1 MEINPWLVES
11 VQVFSCLKCPECV
24 FFSTDD
30 KIFQD
35 HAIKNHSL
43 SFALFGKP
51 TNEATVFSMKTEI
64 FLKDASETLLTEKDI
79 KVEVDEVWVQGNS
92 PNSHNDNI
100 QNPSLIKDE
109 VVFIDTKNELTHDD
123 DGFHG
128 FDSME
133 KENVKTNSFITIKKH
148 DENEFHKAGFCSCID
163 SNETN
168 TFQYINNDI
177 AEEIID
183 DDNMDE
189 TETQQKSGQNEE
201 SVPKLKK
208 PHLCQICAKGF
219 SRKIALK
226 KHVKSVHEGKKPHSC
241 QICDKGFS
249 KSQSLKRHIETVHEG
264 KKQKKYL
271 KCSDCNRASFRD
283 NSDLQRHIREVHKKS
298 ISFECEHCGKN
309 LSNLHGKGR
318 HERKFPNALCI
329 KMPFECQLCPY
340 RNQFKLKDSLYRHI
354 KKIHDG
360 SESATIQMKKAK
372 EEKPFSCVKC
382 KKNFSKLTQFKNHEN
397 KNCVIMILTCKY
409 CDETFLKRKLLTVH
423 ERTHTKP
430 YPCQYCQKKLS
441 STSNLNVHEEKCGKP
456 PSKIQ
461 HGIQN
466 SKTCKCGK
474 EFEDTSK
481 LARHLRHQET
491 KSVKKQTVEDIP
503 NAPNLYSSTKSTN
516 PFIIKN
522 EIAFFDTGE
531 DVQNALN
538 DNVGYNKKDIVPS
551 VHEGKK
557 AFKYDLKK
565 SERQRKQKKILDL

>member
-1 MEINPWLVES
+1 MEINPWLVDS

-24 FFSTDD
+24 FFSTED

-51 TNEATVFSMKTEI
+51 TNEATVFSTKTEI
-64 FLKDASETLLTEKDI
+64 FLEDANALLTEKDI

-100 QNPSLIKDE
+100 QNLTLIKDE
-109 VVFIDTKNELTHDD
+109 VVFIDTKNELTDDD

-128 FDSME
+128 FDPME
-133 KENVKTNSFITIKKH
+133 KENVKTNSFITIKTH
-148 DENEFHKAGFCSCID
+148 DENEIHKAGFCSCND
-163 SNETN
+163 SNETA

-183 DDNMDE
+183 DDNMDA
-189 TETQQKSGQNEE
+189 TQTQQKSGKDEE

-208 PHLCQICAKGF
+208 PH
-219 SRKIALK
+219 
-226 KHVKSVHEGKKPHSC
+226 SC
-241 QICDKGFS
+241 QVCDKGFS
-249 KSQSLKRHIETVHEG
+249 KSQSLKRHIETIHKG
-264 KKQKKYL
+264 KKQKKFL

-283 NSDLQRHIREVHKKS
+283 NSDLQRHIREVHTKS

-309 LSNLHGKGR
+309 LSNLHSKGR

-340 RNQFKLKDSLYRHI
+340 RNQFRLKDSLYRHI
-354 KKIHDG
+354 KKNHEG
-360 SESATIQMKKAK
+360 SESTTIQIKKAK

-382 KKNFSKLTQFKNHEN
+382 KKNFSKLSQFKNHEN

-409 CDETFLKRKLLTVH
+409 CDETFLKRKFLTIH

-430 YPCQYCQKKLS
+430 YPCQYCQKEFS
-441 STSNLNVHEEKCGKP
+441 STSNLKVHEDKCGKP

-474 EFEDTSK
+474 EFEVTSK

-491 KSVKKQTVEDIP
+491 KSVKKQIVEDIP
-503 NAPNLYSSTKSTN
+503 IVPNLYCPTKFTN
-516 PFIIKN
+516 PFIIKD
-522 EIAFFDTGE
+522 EIPFFDTE
-531 DVQNALN
+531 DDIQNALN
-538 DNVGYNKKDIVPS
+538 HNVGHNKKDIVPS

-557 AFKYDLKK
+557 AFKCNLKK
-565 SERQRKQKKILDL
+565 NERQRKQKKIFDL